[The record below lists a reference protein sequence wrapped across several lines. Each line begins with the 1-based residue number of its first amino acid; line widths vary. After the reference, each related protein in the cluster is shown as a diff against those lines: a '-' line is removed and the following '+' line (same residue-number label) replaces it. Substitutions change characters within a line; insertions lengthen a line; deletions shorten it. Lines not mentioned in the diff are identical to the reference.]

1 METEEEMENVKINKE
16 MMKITVKRK
25 TWFLGFLAS
34 LTLYFGKKYLGK
46 ISNFEE
52 KVIEIPEE
60 KGVLKYKIFLGKGNQ
75 VNIENGDY
83 IIIKDTLI
91 NKFTNI
97 IFLIWFIILMT
108 DIFVDSV
115 NLVREFSF
123 IFLAAFI
130 IILIISIFKSSYKFI
145 KVTK

>member
-1 METEEEMENVKINKE
+1 MGIEEISKESNETMI
-16 MMKITVKRK
+16 ITVKRK
-25 TWFLGFLAS
+25 TWYLGFLAS
-34 LTLYFGKKYLGK
+34 LTLYFCNKYLGK

-52 KVIEIPEE
+52 KVMEIPTE
-60 KGVLKYKIFLGKGNQ
+60 KGVLKYKSFLEKGNQ
-75 VNIENGDY
+75 VNVENGDY

-97 IFLIWFIILMT
+97 IFLIWFIIVMT
-108 DIFVDSV
+108 DIFVDSI
-115 NLVREFSF
+115 NLVREFSL

-145 KVTK
+145 KVEK